1 MTVPFW
7 CLFAAALIP
16 ILLAFAGGYFK
27 AQQFGS
33 VDNNNPRAQSAQLTG
48 TGARALAAHCPQQQ
62 QIGAAQAPGHL
73 FVDGAHVALRGA
85 RERSRRGRRRLP
97 RRRGRWQRTRE
108 ATAAG
113 AACSASTDGAPG
125 SGLRGCP

>member
-48 TGARALAAHCPQQQ
+48 TGARALAAQSNAWEALAVFAPAVLVNHLGGGDPSTAAAMSYVW
-62 QIGAAQAPGHL
+62 IGARVVH
-73 FVDGAHVALRGA
+73 
-85 RERSRRGRRRLP
+85 
-97 RRRGRWQRTRE
+97 
-108 ATAAG
+108 AG
-113 AACSASTDGAPG
+113 AYLADVAPVRSLAFLVAMVCAITLFLAPAC
-125 SGLRGCP
+125 